1 MTKVFL
7 RVVMCCLLL
16 WGPAMSLAQ
25 PVAVSCAP
33 LGLSTSEL
41 VEWRSDD
48 FETDRPDEAALQ
60 LADCLAQPDPFL
72 RDSVGYEGLTVLL
85 RGGAVSESTRRALL
99 HRLSAALKATD
110 EQGFSR
116 PFAALALSEVART
129 DRIEPFLV
137 PGERAALV
145 ITATDYLSSVEDY
158 RGFDNEAGWRHGVAH
173 GADLILQLVLNPEVS
188 GEQLQ
193 AMMKAVA
200 YQVMPRVPHAYV
212 FGEPQRLARPV
223 LYAAAR
229 ESLPPE
235 FWGEWFAS
243 LGDPA
248 PLAQWQDAFH
258 SEQDLARLHNL
269 RSFALSVFAGA
280 QMSGN
285 RALQPLLTE
294 SRKLLEVFP

>member
-1 MTKVFL
+1 MTKVFF
-7 RVVMCCLLL
+7 RVAMCCFLL
-16 WGPAMSLAQ
+16 WGPAMSFAQ
-25 PVAVSCAP
+25 PVAGSCEP
-33 LGLSTSEL
+33 LGLSASEL
-41 VEWRSDD
+41 AEWRSNG

-72 RDSVGYEGLTVLL
+72 RDSVGYEGLTALL
-85 RGGAVSESTRRALL
+85 RGGGVSETTRRTLVQ
-99 HRLSAALKATD
+99 RLSAALKATD
-110 EQGFSR
+110 EQGFAR

-145 ITATDYLSSVEDY
+145 VTATDYLSSVEDY
-158 RGFDNEAGWRHGVAH
+158 RGFDDEAGWRHGVAH

-193 AMMKAVA
+193 AMMEAVA

-223 LYAAAR
+223 LYASAR

-235 FWGEWFAS
+235 FWGGWFAT

-248 PLAQWQDAFH
+248 PLAQWQDAFQ
-258 SEQDLARLHNL
+258 SEQHL
-269 RSFALSVFAGA
+269 ALS
-280 QMSGN
+280 
-285 RALQPLLTE
+285 LIHI
-294 SRKLLEVFP
+294 